1 MSVRLTP
8 DEAWDVLE
16 RAHTGI
22 LTTLRRD
29 GMPISLPMWFVVL
42 DRTIC
47 IGAPSGTKKL
57 ARLRH
62 DPRASF
68 LVESGERWAELE
80 AVHLTG
86 RIEVVDRRGG
96 DRAHRRRPRREVRR
110 VPHREHRDAAGDPQ
124 PLRRAH
130 VPATAC
136 PTTASCRGTTG
147 SSASRER
154 ASPRRRRRR
163 DPHDHHRPAR
173 GEERAHQSDARS
185 SCASCSRSRSTT
197 PQVRVIVITAVDPV
211 FTAGVDFKEVAQA
224 DAAPANSARPA
235 VLRTTP
241 GARCAR

>member
-8 DEAWDVLE
+8 DEAWGVVE

-86 RIEVVDRRGG
+86 QVEMVNDEAEIARID
-96 DRAHRRRPRREVRR
+96 
-110 VPHREHRDAAGDPQ
+110 DALDKKYAAF
-124 PLRRAH
+124 R
-130 VPATAC
+130 
-136 PTTASCRGTTG
+136 TAST
-147 SSASRER
+147 EM
-154 ASPRRRRRR
+154 
-163 DPHDHHRPAR
+163 
-173 GEERAHQSDARS
+173 
-185 SCASCSRSRSTT
+185 
-197 PQVRVIVITAVDPV
+197 PQATRNHY
-211 FTAGVDFKEVAQA
+211 AG
-224 DAAPANSARPA
+224 RTY
-235 VLRTTP
+235 LRLVP
-241 GARCAR
+241 DDRILSWDNRKLGLS

>member
-8 DEAWDVLE
+8 DEAWGVLE

-86 RIEVVDRRGG
+86 RVEMVNDEAEIARID
-96 DRAHRRRPRREVRR
+96 
-110 VPHREHRDAAGDPQ
+110 DALDKKYAAF
-124 PLRRAH
+124 R
-130 VPATAC
+130 
-136 PTTASCRGTTG
+136 TAST
-147 SSASRER
+147 EM
-154 ASPRRRRRR
+154 
-163 DPHDHHRPAR
+163 
-173 GEERAHQSDARS
+173 
-185 SCASCSRSRSTT
+185 
-197 PQVRVIVITAVDPV
+197 PQATRNHY
-211 FTAGVDFKEVAQA
+211 AG
-224 DAAPANSARPA
+224 RTY
-235 VLRTTP
+235 LRLVP
-241 GARCAR
+241 DDRILSWDNRKLGLS